1 MNQDAII
8 AAFYLENTSRRS
20 VSGEVIRGIADQVNA
35 ISQTLRSGPF
45 VGSLENLADLI
56 ARQINVAP
64 SIRSTA
70 IAASVLSFVG
80 ALSGESR
87 EGPMTDRAG
96 DRGTDLYTLRLSG
109 EVSLDIAARDRYK
122 RNDNDVAPLLGD
134 DLDLVDGYDHAISWK
149 ISL

>member
-20 VSGEVIRGIADQVNA
+20 ISGEVVRGIADQVGA
-35 ISQTLRSGPF
+35 ISQTLKSGPF
-45 VGSLENLADLI
+45 IGSLENLADLI

-87 EGPMTDRAG
+87 EGQTIDRAG